1 MKIDQRVE
9 ATKTSSPLLQL
20 LPYLGRYK
28 GTITFAIIAL
38 LLAAAVTLA
47 VPAFVREFVDNG
59 FADDSL
65 ASLNGTIM
73 VLLGLVGILSIASAL
88 RYYTVIWLGERIVSD
103 LRSDVFTHLSNLSPA
118 FFDEARTGEL
128 TSRLTA
134 DTTQIKSAVGA
145 TASVALRNLVLF
157 FGASVMMVITS
168 AKLSGLVLLVLPA
181 IILPLVAFGR
191 AVRRKQ
197 RKAQDTLADANAF
210 ATEALSNM
218 RVVQAFTNESFVSN
232 LYNKSV
238 NDAFDAAKASFSS
251 RAFLTAFATFAIFA
265 GVIAVLWFAALD
277 VRQGLMSSGELSQF
291 LLYSIFAAAAL
302 GALSEVWGEL
312 SQASGSAER
321 LFEILH
327 EPVAIRAPAQ
337 PAELSLPVRGH
348 VDFDQVKFHYPAS
361 KERRVLEDVSFS
373 VKPGQQIALV
383 GPSGAGKTTIFQ
395 LLLRFYDTHQGTIK
409 LDGIDI
415 TRLDPGDLR
424 RQLSLVPQDPVIFG
438 TSILDNI
445 RYGRPEA
452 SIDEIMEAAN
462 TALVDDFVSRLPD
475 KYETMAGERGV
486 KLSGGQKQRIA
497 IARAILKNA
506 PILLLDEATSALDA
520 ESEHLVQKAL
530 ERLRRNRTSLTIAHR
545 LATVKQADQI
555 LVFNDGKIVEQGNH
569 DDLVTRS
576 GLYARLATL
585 QFSHQVIR

>member
-1 MKIDQRVE
+1 MTIDPRAE
-9 ATKTSSPLLQL
+9 AIKSSSPLLHL

-28 GTITFAIIAL
+28 GTIAFAIIAL
-38 LLAAAVTLA
+38 TLAAAVTLA

-73 VLLGLVGILSIASAL
+73 ILLGLVGILSIASAL

-210 ATEALSNM
+210 ATEALANM

-232 LYNKSV
+232 LYNRSV
-238 NDAFDAAKASFSS
+238 NDAFGAAKASFSS

-327 EPVAIRAPAQ
+327 EPVAIRAPAR

-348 VDFDQVKFHYPAS
+348 VEFDQVKFHYPAS

-462 TALVDDFVSRLPD
+462 SALVDDFVSRLPD

-555 LVFNDGKIVEQGNH
+555 LVFNDGKIVEQGSH

-585 QFSHQVIR
+585 QFSH

>member
-555 LVFNDGKIVEQGNH
+555 LVFNDGKIVEQGSH